1 MPVRED
7 LLQPIPGP
15 HPGGASLRYDPV
27 YDKLKEARREDD
39 DIPQGEWARQRKVA
53 DWPLVT

>member
-15 HPGGASLRYDPV
+15 KPGGASLRYDPV
-27 YDKLKEARREDD
+27 YDKLKEARREDR
-39 DIPQGEWARQRKVA
+39 AR
-53 DWPLVT
+53 WPTGRR